1 MLRRLASAA
10 SATVDPNM
18 SLQAGD
24 ALMHGPSKWKYFHQ
38 AVAHLRWSGAAF
50 TSAATSATGT
60 AGVPASMSIED
71 TLESSRIGI

>member
-1 MLRRLASAA
+1 MLRRLA

-24 ALMHGPSKWKYFHQ
+24 ALMHCPSKWKYFHE
-38 AVAHLRWSGAAF
+38 AVAHLRWSGTAF
-50 TSAATSATGT
+50 ASVATSATGA
-60 AGVPASMSIED
+60 AGPPASMSIED